1 VELLFHRKLITQSLV
16 HWCTAILVAQVFL
29 ADAIQ
34 VLAVVA
40 VQRNPAGVELNL
52 LAAMEAKGSRSTF
65 LVLARM
71 WCTDQVA
78 AVRVVQQQSQLD
90 AVEQMQVMAT

>member
-1 VELLFHRKLITQSLV
+1 
-16 HWCTAILVAQVFL
+16 LVAQVFL